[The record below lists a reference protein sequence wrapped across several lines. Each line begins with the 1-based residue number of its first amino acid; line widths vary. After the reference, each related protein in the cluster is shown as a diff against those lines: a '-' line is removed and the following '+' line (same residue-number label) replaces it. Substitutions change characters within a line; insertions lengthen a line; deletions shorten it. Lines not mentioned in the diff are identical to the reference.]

1 MKKAKN
7 NRKTWEKPEVH
18 ILKISRDTFGGAG
31 LGAEGGG
38 GKTIPKKKS

>member
-1 MKKAKN
+1 MKKEK
-7 NRKTWEKPEVH
+7 KQKKSWEKPEVH
-18 ILKISRDTFGGAG
+18 ALKISRDTFGGGG